1 MMIIERLVFRAR
13 FGQGDTIVKSFRDWQ
28 SRLAADFGTPI
39 RILVDVTGPQ
49 FTVVVE
55 IEYRDLAHFDE
66 LQRREQEMYGGTDF
80 ETWFAEWA
88 AVTESGVRELYRVV
102 E

>member
-1 MMIIERLVFRAR
+1 MIVERLVFRAK
-13 FGQGDTIVKSFRDWQ
+13 FGQGDTIVQAFREWKA
-28 SRLAADFGTPI
+28 RIGAGFGAPI
-39 RILVDVTGPQ
+39 RLLVDVTGPL

-66 LQRREQEMYGGTDF
+66 LQRRVQELYGGNEF
-80 ETWFAEWA
+80 EQWFAGWSA
-88 AVTESGVRELYRVV
+88 ATESGTRELYRVV

>member
-1 MMIIERLVFRAR
+1 MIVERLVLRAK
-13 FGQGDTIVKSFRDWQ
+13 FGQGDTIVQSFRDWKERIGA
-28 SRLAADFGTPI
+28 SFGAPI
-39 RILVDVTGPQ
+39 RLLVDVTGPL

-66 LQRREQEMYGGTDF
+66 LQRREQEMYGGTEF
-80 ETWFAEWA
+80 EDWFAAWS
-88 AVTESGVRELYRVV
+88 AVTESGTRELYRVI

>member
-1 MMIIERLVFRAR
+1 MIVERLVFRAT
-13 FGQGDTIVKSFRDWQ
+13 FGQGDTIVAAFRDWKERIGA
-28 SRLAADFGTPI
+28 SFGAPI
-39 RILVDVTGPQ
+39 RLLVDVTGPL

-66 LQRREQEMYGGTDF
+66 LQRREQELYGSADF
-80 ETWFAEWA
+80 EQWFARWG
-88 AVTESGVRELYRVV
+88 AVTESGTRELFRVL

>member
-1 MMIIERLVFRAR
+1 MIIERLVFRAK
-13 FGQGDTIVKSFRDWQ
+13 FGQGDMIVAAFRDWKARIGA
-28 SRLAADFGTPI
+28 SFGAPI
-39 RILVDVTGPQ
+39 RLLVDVTGPL

-66 LQRREQEMYGGTDF
+66 LQRREQELYGSAEF
-80 ETWFAEWA
+80 EEWFARWA
-88 AVTESGVRELYRVV
+88 TVTESGMRELFRVL

>member
-1 MMIIERLVFRAR
+1 MIIERLVFRAK
-13 FGQGDTIVKSFRDWQ
+13 FGQGDMIVAAFREWKERIGASFGAPM
-28 SRLAADFGTPI
+28 RL
-39 RILVDVTGPQ
+39 LVDVTGSL

-66 LQRREQEMYGGTDF
+66 LQRREQELYGGADF
-80 ETWFAEWA
+80 EDWFARWA
-88 AVTESGVRELYRVV
+88 AVTESGTRELYRVL

>member
-1 MMIIERLVFRAR
+1 MIIERLVFRAR
-13 FGQGDTIVKSFRDWQ
+13 FGQGDAIVAAFREWKGRLGASFG
-28 SRLAADFGTPI
+28 API
-39 RILVDVTGPQ
+39 RLLVDVTGPL

-66 LQRREQEMYGGTDF
+66 LQRREQELYGGADF
-80 ETWFAEWA
+80 EDWFARWA
-88 AVTESGVRELYRVV
+88 AVTQTGTRELFRML

>member
-1 MMIIERLVFRAR
+1 MIIERLVFRAK
-13 FGQGDTIVKSFRDWQ
+13 FGQGDTIIAAVRDWKERIGA
-28 SRLAADFGTPI
+28 SFGAPI
-39 RILVDVTGPQ
+39 RLLVDVTGPL

-66 LQRREQEMYGGTDF
+66 LQRREQELYGSADF
-80 ETWFAEWA
+80 EEWFARWE
-88 AVTESGVRELYRVV
+88 AVTESGTRELFRVL

>member
-1 MMIIERLVFRAR
+1 MIVERLVLRGK
-13 FGQGDTIVKSFRDWQ
+13 FGQSDAIVRSFQEWKARIG
-28 SRLAADFGTPI
+28 AGFGAPI
-39 RILVDVTGPQ
+39 RLLVDVTGPL

-66 LQRREQEMYGGTDF
+66 LQRREQELYGGAEF
-80 ETWFAEWA
+80 EEWFAGWS
-88 AVTESGVRELYRVV
+88 AVTESGTRELYRVV

>member
-1 MMIIERLVFRAR
+1 MIVERLVFRGK
-13 FGQGDTIVKSFRDWQ
+13 FGQSDTIVEAFREWKERIGASFGAPM
-28 SRLAADFGTPI
+28 RL
-39 RILVDVTGPQ
+39 LVDATGPM

-66 LQRREQEMYGGTDF
+66 LQRREQELYGSAEF
-80 ETWFAEWA
+80 EDWFARWSA
-88 AVTESGVRELYRVV
+88 ATERGTRELYRVL

>member
-1 MMIIERLVFRAR
+1 MIVERLVFRGK
-13 FGQGDTIVKSFRDWQ
+13 FGQSDAIAQAFREWKARIGASFG
-28 SRLAADFGTPI
+28 API
-39 RILVDVTGPQ
+39 RLLVDVTGPL

-66 LQRREQEMYGGTDF
+66 LQRREQEMYGGAEF
-80 ETWFAEWA
+80 EEWFAGWS
-88 AVTESGVRELYRVV
+88 AVTESGTRELYRIL

>member
-1 MMIIERLVFRAR
+1 MIIERLVFRGKFGQSDAIVRSFQDWKARIGAR
-13 FGQGDTIVKSFRDWQ
+13 FG
-28 SRLAADFGTPI
+28 API
-39 RILVDVTGPQ
+39 RLLVDVAGPM

-66 LQRREQEMYGGTDF
+66 LQRREQEMYGGAEF
-80 ETWFAEWA
+80 EEWFAGWS
-88 AVTESGVRELYRVV
+88 AVTESGTRELYRVV

>member
-1 MMIIERLVFRAR
+1 MIIERLVFRAK
-13 FGQGDTIVKSFRDWQ
+13 FGQGDTIVAAFREWKARLGASFG
-28 SRLAADFGTPI
+28 API
-39 RILVDVTGPQ
+39 RLLVDVTGPL

-66 LQRREQEMYGGTDF
+66 LQRREQEMYGGAEF
-80 ETWFAEWA
+80 EQWFAGWS
-88 AVTESGVRELYRVV
+88 AVTESGTRQLYRVV